1 MSKEMPRAWGELAW
15 GEMKGRREP
24 LGRKITVGFA
34 NRHTWALILA
44 LACLNY
50 GTRAGYSPL

>member
-44 LACLNY
+44 LACLN
-50 GTRAGYSPL
+50 